1 MKTLLVFVM
10 MLAAVPAMAQWVE
23 QGDAGN
29 LPATAQIPTD
39 TPSLVSISGTID
51 PGDVDMYL
59 ITVQNP
65 ATFMANTCGAG
76 ATWDTQL
83 FLFTTAGIGVTMD
96 DDTCDPGLQSQIGA
110 FDTCMY
116 ATGPGDY
123 YLAISRYNVDPRDAG
138 NVTILGLAGCNST
151 NANPVASWS
160 TTTSAAGAYTI
171 TLVGVVATESTT
183 WGAVKS
189 LYR

>member
-1 MKTLLVFVM
+1 MKTLLALVM
-10 MLAAVPAMAQWVE
+10 MLVAVPAMAQWVE

-29 LPATAQIPTD
+29 LPATAQIPED
-39 TPSLVSISGTID
+39 AASLVTIAGTID

-59 ITVQNP
+59 ITINDP
-65 ATFMANTCGAG
+65 AVFTASTCGAG

-83 FLFTTAGIGVTMD
+83 FLFNADGIGVTMD
-96 DDTCDPGLQSQIGA
+96 DDTCDPGLQSLIGPFA
-110 FDTCMY
+110 TCMY

-138 NVTILGLAGCNST
+138 NVAILGAAGCNAT
-151 NANPVASWS
+151 NANPIASWT
-160 TTTSAAGAYTI
+160 TTTSTAGAYTI
-171 TLVGVVATESTT
+171 TLEGVVATEATT